1 MRVVFMGNHTVGVR
15 TLNAL
20 RQSCDVTGV
29 IAHPEDAE
37 DGVRYESVYDFANEQ
52 GLTVE
57 RLQPTDERF
66 QAFVRQANPDLI
78 WLTDYRYII
87 PKQTL
92 EIPRHGTVNL
102 HPSLLPEYRGRAPL
116 NWAIINGES
125 RLGLTAH
132 FVSEAIDAGDIIAQ
146 RSFELTPD
154 EDVGNAL
161 EKLYPMYA
169 DIAAQVLDD
178 FNRNVIKRTPQP
190 SGDHKV
196 YPRRRP
202 EDGWIDW
209 RESARNICNLVRGVA
224 RPYPG
229 AFGFVGERRVTIW
242 KCAVEERDSDASA
255 GTIVDIGSDGSIRIA
270 CGGGTFIALDYSM
283 DHAHELEVADRFEL
297 EHRTTASVG

>member
-15 TLNAL
+15 ALNAL

-29 IAHPEDAE
+29 VAHPEDIE
-37 DGVRYESVYDFANEQ
+37 DGVRYESVYDFAKGQ

-57 RLQPTDERF
+57 RLQPTDARF
-66 QAFVRQANPDLI
+66 QAFVRQAAPDLI

-87 PKQTL
+87 PKQAL

-102 HPSLLPEYRGRAPL
+102 HPSLLPKYRGRAPL
-116 NWAIINGES
+116 NWAIIEDES
-125 RLGLTAH
+125 QLGLTAH

-146 RSFELTPD
+146 RSFHLASN
-154 EDVGNAL
+154 EDVGDAL

-169 DIAAQVLDD
+169 NITARVLDD
-178 FNRNVIKRTPQP
+178 FNRNTIKRTPQP
-190 SGDHKV
+190 SGNHKV

-209 RESARNICNLVRGVA
+209 RMPARDICNLVRGVS

-229 AFGFVGERRVTIW
+229 AFGCVGERRVTIW
-242 KCAVEERDSDASA
+242 KCAVEESGTGATP
-255 GTIVDIGSDGSIRIA
+255 GTIVDIASDRSAKIA
-270 CGGGTFIALDYSM
+270 CGRGTLIALDYSI
-283 DHAHELEVADRFEL
+283 DHAHELNAADRFEL
-297 EHRTTASVG
+297 EHRTPASVG